1 MGSVC
6 GTNSRSA
13 TGGSSGSA
21 PELSGAAA
29 HAARKAV
36 GRVETRM
43 ARIEARR
50 ATLHDQMADAHTDH
64 ERLLELSG
72 EDQALTAEHTQLE
85 ERWLELS
92 EALEA

>member
-1 MGSVC
+1 
-6 GTNSRSA
+6 
-13 TGGSSGSA
+13 
-21 PELSGAAA
+21 
-29 HAARKAV
+29 
-36 GRVETRM
+36 M

-92 EALEA
+92 EALEG